1 MMALPLTDR
10 ELSLK
15 GFRILLVEDEVLVA
29 LALEDMLIE
38 MGCEVVGPAHSVSEA
53 LKLVDSLEIDG
64 AILDV
69 NLGGQR
75 VYPVADVLAARHIPF
90 VFVTGYG
97 SAGLRDLDRNRPVL
111 QKPYRANLLA
121 EIICRWR

>member
-69 NLGGQR
+69 NLSGQR